1 MTDQKTRA
9 EATFIGQV
17 ITVKTAPKIG
27 NQVIVPSLNLIGEAV
42 NIYEEAEGLLVTIK
56 HAAADGIDYTDVKT
70 ITNEVFVVVDK
81 VTTSNLFAI
90 IKKWFLG
97 LFKKK

>member
-1 MTDQKTRA
+1 MPDQKTRT

-27 NQVIVPSLNLIGEAV
+27 NQVIVTSLYLIGEAV